1 MWHCADGGYQWET
14 LEPIPLRWVRGQ
26 PTEVPSDTRY
36 LVERKMER
44 PRYRRYNPFVSE
56 PTLYREFGRL
66 ERTEDAVDAEDTAAD
81 ASARLWS
88 LPRAYTNNELERV
101 SDALHIDSAPVVVH

>member
-1 MWHCADGGYQWET
+1 MQVSLEQFVWHCADGGYQWET

-66 ERTEDAVDAEDTAAD
+66 ERTEDAFAAFASSHGPLGGDATVPQDGTIVSAD
-81 ASARLWS
+81 PLSM
-88 LPRAYTNNELERV
+88 
-101 SDALHIDSAPVVVH
+101 